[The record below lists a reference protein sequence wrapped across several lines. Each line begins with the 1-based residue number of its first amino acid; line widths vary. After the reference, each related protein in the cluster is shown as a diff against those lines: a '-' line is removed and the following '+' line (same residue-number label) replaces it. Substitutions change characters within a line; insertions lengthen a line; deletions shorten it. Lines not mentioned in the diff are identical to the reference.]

1 MGKKGKRSRRAD
13 KRKRHHTTPHKI
25 SGGLALFWNGTAL
38 PKHLT
43 YLLWNKIND
52 ATKEVYG
59 DMETDNYDE
68 YKEALIKARN
78 DLDEAEQ
85 GLCDIAKEFGGVIGN
100 GYNWNEAQELA
111 WYCNISLLL
120 FSGRKETQNF
130 GVCGYWKH
138 DGIKFT
144 IETNKSWELV
154 CEKVRKRHHYHADDT
169 FEEEIKSVSCDEY
182 LLPKKKETFKR
193 LKGFRKAERE
203 STGNGV
209 YKVME
214 QEERGIL
221 DHGDYTPYEFTD
233 EFLLNRCNVG
243 GAHLGRF
250 SSREGMLRF
259 ERSGEYAAVVGG
271 AKRDATR
278 KWSQSGL

>member
-1 MGKKGKRSRRAD
+1 MGKKGKRSRRAE
-13 KRKRHHTTPHKI
+13 KRKRHTTPHKI

-38 PKHLT
+38 PKHLS

-59 DMETDNYDE
+59 DMKTDNYDE
-68 YKEALIKARN
+68 YKDALIKARN

-85 GLCDIAKEFGGVIGN
+85 ELCDIAKERGVIGE

-111 WYCNISLLL
+111 WMCNISLLL

-154 CEKVRKRHHYHADDT
+154 CEKVRKRHNYHADDT
-169 FEEEIKSVSCDEY
+169 FEEEMKSVSCDEF
-182 LLPKKKETFKR
+182 LLPKKKLTAKR
-193 LKGFRKAERE
+193 LKCFRKAERE
-203 STGNGV
+203 STGNGSW
-209 YKVME
+209 KVL
-214 QEERGIL
+214 ERELAGTLI
-221 DHGDYTPYEFTD
+221 GGESFTPYEFTD
-233 EFLLNRCNVG
+233 EFLLNQCNVERQMRAKG
-243 GAHLGRF
+243 LL
-250 SSREGMLRF
+250 S
-259 ERSGEYAAVVGG
+259 RSGRYAPVGGG
-271 AKRDATR
+271 AKSSGARQ
-278 KWSQSGL
+278 WSQSGL

>member
-233 EFLLNRCNVG
+233 EFLLNQCNVERQMRAKG
-243 GAHLGRF
+243 LL
-250 SSREGMLRF
+250 S
-259 ERSGEYAAVVGG
+259 RSGRYAPVGGG
-271 AKRDATR
+271 AKSSAARQ
-278 KWSQSGL
+278 WSQSGL